1 MKAISPKFEQKFQ
14 QQQTQPAEAKKET
27 SSTKTTKSHREM
39 VDAEIQYLLK
49 WAYDNSQNISL

>member
-14 QQQTQPAEAKKET
+14 QQKTQTAGTQKKT
-27 SSTKTTKSHREM
+27 SSTKTTKSHKEM